1 MKNYVK
7 EQKFVKNLLK
17 MIGEDPDRE
26 GLKETPKRVVKA
38 ILEMTSGYKDDP
50 YQYAKLFTSN
60 SKGLVSIDNIE
71 FSSLCEHHLLPFS
84 GFVNIS
90 YIPSGKVLGLS
101 KFARIVN
108 VYAKRLQLQEQMTQQ
123 IFDFLKE
130 ILQPK
135 YLKVYS
141 EATHGCMGCRG
152 VNQKHCNTKVVIE
165 ESFNDR

>member
-1 MKNYVK
+1 MKIGK
-7 EQKFVKNLLK
+7 REERFVKSLLK
-17 MIGEDPDRE
+17 AIGEDPDRE
-26 GLKETPKRVVKA
+26 GLRETPKRVVKA
-38 ILEMTSGYKDDP
+38 MLEMTGGYKDDP
-50 YQYAKLFTSN
+50 YQYVKLFTSN
-60 SKGLVSIDNIE
+60 SSGLVSIDNIE

-108 VYAKRLQLQEQMTQQ
+108 VFARRLQLQEQMTQQ

-130 ILQPK
+130 TLKPK

-165 ESFNDR
+165 SINGK